1 MPSLTATTP
10 STASADSTVELPRIG
25 VLGVMQR
32 LYDAMLPG
40 IGERQ
45 AEYARELGAAL
56 DGIASVTVTQPVQ
69 GPRGHRARDA
79 RARRRRPRRAA
90 RRDAD
95 LRAGD
100 EHHARARGHAAP
112 RLHREH
118 PAGPRGRPRHGTW
131 PT

>member
-56 DGIASVTVTQPVQ
+56 DGIASVTVTQPVKDREDIERAMRELDGAGLDGLLVVMLTY
-69 GPRGHRARDA
+69 GPAMNIA
-79 RARRRRPRRAA
+79 RAL
-90 RRDAD
+90 AD
-95 LRAGD
+95 T
-100 EHHARARGHAAP
+100 
-112 RLHREH
+112 RLPVCIANTQPVPEVT
-118 PAGPRGRPRHGTW
+118 GHGTW